1 MRDDPLATPRSSR
14 LARLIG
20 AAASRPASAPDQAP
34 EPPADEPVERCEL
47 CGQPLP
53 DRHRHLYDLESA
65 ALLCAC
71 QACSTLMD
79 HRAAGGGHYR
89 LVPREARRI
98 AGFALPEHRWRALGV
113 PVELA
118 FFVDSTPRGGVTAL
132 FPGAL
137 GATEARPDPAAWS
150 ALVAENP
157 VLAELT
163 PDVEALLVRRL
174 DRPGQSARQVFVA
187 PIDACFRLTGKIRSR
202 WRGLAGGDGV
212 KEAVEGFF
220 EELTAEAVT
229 VDRHGR
235 RPTRSDAAPEP
246 SRQAAQTPQE
256 VTP

>member
-1 MRDDPLATPRSSR
+1 VRDDPLPTPRSSR

-20 AAASRPASAPDQAP
+20 SAAARPAP
-34 EPPADEPVERCEL
+34 EPPVDEPRERCEL

-53 DRHRHLYDLESA
+53 GRHRHLYDLESA
-65 ALLCAC
+65 SLLCAC

-98 AGFALPEHRWRALGV
+98 AGFELPDHRWRALGV

-137 GATEARPDPAAWS
+137 GATEAQPDPAAWGT
-150 ALVAENP
+150 LVAENP
-157 VLAELT
+157 VLADLES
-163 PDVEALLVRRL
+163 DVEALLVRRL
-174 DRPGQSARQVFVA
+174 DRPGKSARQAYVA
-187 PIDACFRLTGKIRSR
+187 PIDACFRLTGEIRSR
-202 WRGLAGGDGV
+202 WRGLAGGDEV
-212 KEAVEGFF
+212 RQAIDEFF
-220 EELTAEAVT
+220 RELDREAVT

-235 RPTRSDAAPEP
+235 RPRSHSAPVSNE
-246 SRQAAQTPQE
+246 R
-256 VTP
+256 